1 MENDDR
7 KRLATSLVWASSRFA
22 RTAYQAT
29 PVQLSYVS
37 LRAMAALNREP
48 GLRVGEL
55 ARREG
60 ITQPSMS
67 QAMKKLVDEGFIT
80 RHPSPEDARAADL
93 HITDKGRDILAQYR
107 NDSAAKIQPLLDAL
121 DDEDVAV
128 LERAAELLQ
137 EMTEALAEKR

>member
-1 MENDDR
+1 MDNNSRTQLAND
-7 KRLATSLVWASSRFA
+7 LVWASSRFA

-37 LRAMAALNREP
+37 LRAMAAINREP

-67 QAMKKLVDEGFIT
+67 QAIKKLVDENYIT
-80 RHPSPEDARAADL
+80 RHPSPEDARATDL
-93 HITDKGRDILAQYR
+93 MITDKGRDILQQYR
-107 NDSAAKIQPLLDAL
+107 TDSAAQIVPVLDAL
-121 DDEDVAV
+121 DDADIAA
-128 LERAAELLQ
+128 LNRAAELLQ
-137 EMTEALAEKR
+137 HITQELSTNR

>member
-1 MENDDR
+1 MDNNSRTQLAND
-7 KRLATSLVWASSRFA
+7 LVWASSRFA

-37 LRAMAALNREP
+37 LRAMAAINREP

-67 QAMKKLVDEGFIT
+67 QAIKRLVDENYIT
-80 RHPSPEDARAADL
+80 RHPSPEDARATDL
-93 HITDKGRDILAQYR
+93 MITDKGRDILQQYR
-107 NDSAAKIQPLLDAL
+107 TDSAAQIVPVLDAL
-121 DDEDVAV
+121 DDADIAA
-128 LERAAELLQ
+128 LNRAAELLQ
-137 EMTEALAEKR
+137 HITEELSTNR

>member
-1 MENDDR
+1 MDNNSRTQLAND
-7 KRLATSLVWASSRFA
+7 LVWASSRFA

-37 LRAMAALNREP
+37 LRAMAAINREP

-67 QAMKKLVDEGFIT
+67 QAIKKLVDENYIT
-80 RHPSPEDARAADL
+80 RHPSPEDARATDL
-93 HITDKGRDILAQYR
+93 MITDKGRDILQQYR
-107 NDSAAKIQPLLDAL
+107 TDSAAQIVPVLDAL
-121 DDEDVAV
+121 HDADIAV
-128 LERAAELLQ
+128 LNRAAELLQ
-137 EMTEALAEKR
+137 HITEELSTNR

>member
-1 MENDDR
+1 MDNNPRTQLAND
-7 KRLATSLVWASSRFA
+7 LVWASSRFA

-37 LRAMAALNREP
+37 LRAMAAINREP

-67 QAMKKLVDEGFIT
+67 QAIKKLVDENYIT
-80 RHPSPEDARAADL
+80 RHPSPEDARATDL
-93 HITDKGRDILAQYR
+93 MITDKGRDILLKYR
-107 NDSAAKIQPLLDAL
+107 NDSAAQILPVLDTL
-121 DDEDVAV
+121 SDDDIAV
-128 LERAAELLQ
+128 LHRASELLQ
-137 EMTEALAEKR
+137 QITEELSEKR

>member
-1 MENDDR
+1 MDNNPRTQLAND
-7 KRLATSLVWASSRFA
+7 LVWASSRFA

-37 LRAMAALNREP
+37 LRAMAAINREP

-67 QAMKKLVDEGFIT
+67 QAIKKLVDENYIT
-80 RHPSPEDARAADL
+80 RHPSPEDARATDL
-93 HITDKGRDILAQYR
+93 MITDKGRDVLQQYR
-107 NDSAAKIQPLLDAL
+107 TDSAAQIVPVLDAL
-121 DDEDVAV
+121 DDADIAI
-128 LERAAELLQ
+128 LNRAAELLQ
-137 EMTEALAEKR
+137 HITEELSTNR

>member
-1 MENDDR
+1 MDNNSRTQLAND
-7 KRLATSLVWASSRFA
+7 LVWASSRFA

-37 LRAMAALNREP
+37 LRAMAAINREP

-67 QAMKKLVDEGFIT
+67 QAIKKLVDENYIT
-80 RHPSPEDARAADL
+80 RHPSPEDARATDL
-93 HITDKGRDILAQYR
+93 MITDKGRDILQQYR
-107 NDSAAKIQPLLDAL
+107 TDSAAQIVPVLDAL
-121 DDEDVAV
+121 DDADIAA
-128 LERAAELLQ
+128 LNRAAELLQ
-137 EMTEALAEKR
+137 HITQKLSTNR

>member
-1 MENDDR
+1 MQIDEQTQ
-7 KRLATSLVWASSRFA
+7 LANSLVWASSRFA

-37 LRAMAALNREP
+37 LRAMSALNREP

-55 ARREG
+55 ARLEG

-67 QAMKKLVDEGFIT
+67 QAIKKLVDGGFIT

-93 HITDKGRDILAQYR
+93 MITDKGRDILLKYR
-107 NDSAAKIQPLLDAL
+107 NDSAAQILPAL
-121 DDEDVAV
+121 DTLSDDDIAV
-128 LERAAELLQ
+128 LHRASELLQ
-137 EMTEALAEKR
+137 QITEELSEKR